1 MGQFDYLRDQISN
14 NTWIDK
20 EALRIS
26 DAVTTPLNNGQE
38 WYFSLPHIQF
48 IMENSS
54 LGGIKD
60 LLTAYQDLGATVIDS
75 NLVFLET
82 VYGINKAF
90 NSKVHQALA
99 GKAQIEL
106 EKLANNNTEKAIYE
120 ASVMAHN
127 ESLNLPE
134 LSVKVAAIEAE
145 IASIPQ
151 QGATAIE
158 QIEQWKHEAITKLEQ
173 LKNELLTLIKGL
185 LGNPRRNAIRFS

>member
-14 NTWIDK
+14 NTWIEK

-26 DAVTTPLNNGQE
+26 DTVITALNNGQE

-48 IMENSS
+48 IMANLI

-60 LLTAYQDLGATVIDS
+60 LLTASQDLGATVLDC

-90 NSKVHQALA
+90 NSKVHEDLA
-99 GKAQIEL
+99 AKAQIEL
-106 EKLANNNTEKAIYE
+106 EKLANNNTEKSIYE
-120 ASVMAHN
+120 ASLMAHN

-134 LSVKVAAIEAE
+134 ISVKAEGVTRELRGRADNGLRPYTSQIKAAFM
-145 IASIPQ
+145 
-151 QGATAIE
+151 GGFT
-158 QIEQWKHEAITKLEQ
+158 
-173 LKNELLTLIKGL
+173 G
-185 LGNPRRNAIRFS
+185 